1 MPVDQV
7 AYTRI
12 PLHVAGLVEHAW
24 VARDEGAGREI
35 LLPDGRALLQLV
47 LDPQGATSG
56 SALLVDVTTGAERV
70 DATGVRG
77 LLTRPVVRV
86 PARARV
92 RLGLQLHPSAF
103 AALGAPVLVDAWAP
117 AESLVGEPALLAAS
131 AALSDGDGVGAAKAL
146 VEALVSRRAVDEP
159 NAVRFREIVQVVDAR
174 QGAVTVAE
182 LARAAEVTVSD
193 VHRWSQRYLGVP
205 PAEYLSA
212 VRFSV
217 FVRRAVGRGV
227 VRPDAVLQALRW
239 YAEAGYPPRE
249 VERTSGMTP
258 VELRRVDERI
268 ASLIGVADSAG
279 SAH

>member
-12 PLHVAGLVEHAW
+12 PTEVPGLVEHAW
-24 VARDEGAGREI
+24 VAREQGAGREI
-35 LLPDGRALLQLV
+35 LLPDGRGLLQV
-47 LDPQGATSG
+47 VVGGPGAG
-56 SALLVDVTTGAERV
+56 GAVLVDVATGAERADV
-70 DATGVRG
+70 TGVRG
-77 LLTRPVVRV
+77 LMTRAVVRV
-86 PARARV
+86 PAATGV
-92 RLGLQLHPSAF
+92 RLGLQLHPSAL
-103 AALGAPVLVDAWAP
+103 AASGAPALVDAWAA
-117 AESLVGEPALLAAS
+117 AETLVGEPALLAAT
-131 AALSDGDGVGAAKAL
+131 AALGDGDTARAVDVL
-146 VEALVSRRAVDEP
+146 VESLVNRRAVDEVE
-159 NAVRFREIVQVVDAR
+159 AVRFREILQVVDDR
-174 QGAVTVAE
+174 EGAVTVAE

-193 VHRWSQRYLGVP
+193 VHRWSQRFLGVP

-217 FVRRAVGRGV
+217 FVRRAVGRGA
-227 VRPDAVLQALRW
+227 VRPHAVLQALRW

-268 ASLIGVADSAG
+268 ASLIGVADAPG

>member
-12 PLHVAGLVEHAW
+12 PVHVAGLVEHAW
-24 VARDEGAGREI
+24 VAHDRGGAREI
-35 LLPDGRALLQLV
+35 LLPDGRALLQVV
-47 LDPQGATSG
+47 LDSAGTGHGP
-56 SALLVDVTTGAERV
+56 ALLVDVTTGDELV

-77 LLTRPVVRV
+77 LMTRPVVRV
-86 PARARV
+86 PAGTGM
-92 RLGLQLHPSAF
+92 RLGVQLHPSAL
-103 AALGAPVLVDAWAP
+103 AALGAPPSVDAWAP
-117 AESLVGEPALLAAS
+117 AEGLVGEPALLAAT
-131 AALSDGDGVGAAKAL
+131 AALADGDGVGAARAL
-146 VEALVSRRAVDEP
+146 VQALMSRRAVDEP
-159 NAVRFREIVQVVDAR
+159 DAVRFREILQMVDGR

-182 LARAAEVTVSD
+182 LAREAEVTVSD
-193 VHRWSQRYLGVP
+193 VHRWSQHYLGVP

-217 FVRRAVGRGV
+217 FVRRAVGPGV

-268 ASLIGVADSAG
+268 ASLIGARR
-279 SAH
+279 

>member
-12 PLHVAGLVEHAW
+12 PVHVAGLVEHAW
-24 VARDEGAGREI
+24 VAHDRGGDREI
-35 LLPDGRALLQLV
+35 LLPDGRALLQVV
-47 LDPQGATSG
+47 LDESGSGRG
-56 SALLVDVTTGAERV
+56 SALLVDVITGDELV

-77 LLTRPVVRV
+77 LMTRPVVRV
-86 PARARV
+86 PAGTGT
-92 RLGLQLHPSAF
+92 RLGLQLHPAAL
-103 AALGAPVLVDAWAP
+103 AALGAPPWVDAWAQ
-117 AESLVGEPALLAAS
+117 AEGLVGEPALLAAT
-131 AALSDGDGVGAAKAL
+131 AALRDGDGISAARVL
-146 VEALVSRRAVDEP
+146 VEALVSRRAATEP
-159 NAVRFREIVQVVDAR
+159 DAVQLREIVQMVDAR
-174 QGAVTVAE
+174 EGAVTVAE

-205 PAEYLSA
+205 PADYLAA

-217 FVRRAVGRGV
+217 FVRRAVGPGL

-258 VELRRVDERI
+258 VELRRVGERI
-268 ASLIGVADSAG
+268 ASLLGVG
-279 SAH
+279 R